1 MKRTEIITAYGHALV
16 RSTHKT
22 TFEITKEKSL
32 TEKGDC
38 IVAVRSNKSVADL
51 SWDFKEAA
59 RNPEAKI
66 TITIEAEEEKDTVK
80 AAGDPR
86 LSFTHPT
93 DIVVRKSSY
102 VCSRTLAVKADKAAA
117 DLSRKLVEK
126 LRDPSQRV
134 KITLTVEVQNQ
145 KGNT

>member
-51 SWDFKEAA
+51 SWDFKE
-59 RNPEAKI
+59 
-66 TITIEAEEEKDTVK
+66 IEAEEEKDTVK